1 VGEHLLRDCLYEK
14 IECNFHALGCHEMV
28 ERGKMREHHKENVVE
43 HQLMMLD
50 DYKTT
55 KQKNE
60 ELEGKLEEANKRID
74 QLEDRLKQSETK
86 CIKLHQNTF
95 SIVDTISY
103 WIKFYFQTQ
112 EGSDSTLTNT

>member
-1 VGEHLLRDCLYEK
+1 MMKVVCSND
-14 IECNFHALGCHEMV
+14 ECNVQVLRKDV

-74 QLEDRLKQSETK
+74 QLEDRLKQSETE
-86 CIKLHQNTF
+86 CMKLHQNTF

-103 WIKFYFQTQ
+103 WIKFHFQPQ
-112 EGSDSTLTNT
+112 EGSHPTSKRLTNTQIN